1 MRLNAR
7 TKSSDR
13 QATRYLLTGA
23 AGDYARTLV
32 FQTKFSPRVSPSIL
46 CDLDTAAVVEMCTD
60 IGISADRFAVATTTS
75 EVSSIVESG
84 KIAIVSSLDNVP
96 DDAYDVL
103 VEATGSPDFGLQA
116 SVSAIESGKNVAMV
130 SKEVDSVAGLALKR
144 LALDHG
150 VRYEPALGDQPANL
164 INLCRWAEE
173 IGLDIVA
180 VGKSSEYDLV
190 FDHSDNSIQ
199 FLDSTATVKGFGDL
213 WHLDEDIKSTL
224 SKRAEMLREFEM
236 APGADY
242 CEMSVVA
249 NHLGLSVDTPEMHYP
264 VLRTTE
270 LADAYALEEDGGI
283 IRNEGCVDVFR
294 ALRHTDEPS
303 FAGGVFIVA
312 RTEDK
317 FTWDILRTKGHVLS
331 RNGKYAAF
339 YLPYHFMGVETPA
352 GIDSMSNGADRYESP
367 SKATV
372 IMAGKATTAIPAGT
386 SLKVSGHHHD
396 IAGIRPILINASEA
410 ERNTVPFYMLDNTT
424 VIHNTEP
431 GDLLSFDSIDGTSAQ
446 LLAAWDQVR

>member
-7 TKSSDR
+7 TKSSDM

-46 CDLDTAAVVEMCTD
+46 CDLNTAAVVEMCTD
-60 IGISADRFAVATTTS
+60 IGISADRFAVGTTTS

-164 INLCRWAEE
+164 INLLPLGRRNRLGHCGCRK
-173 IGLDIVA
+173 IKRVRPC
-180 VGKSSEYDLV
+180 

-199 FLDSTATVKGFGDL
+199 SFGL
-213 WHLDEDIKSTL
+213 NCN
-224 SKRAEMLREFEM
+224 R
-236 APGADY
+236 
-242 CEMSVVA
+242 
-249 NHLGLSVDTPEMHYP
+249 
-264 VLRTTE
+264 
-270 LADAYALEEDGGI
+270 
-283 IRNEGCVDVFR
+283 
-294 ALRHTDEPS
+294 
-303 FAGGVFIVA
+303 
-312 RTEDK
+312 
-317 FTWDILRTKGHVLS
+317 
-331 RNGKYAAF
+331 
-339 YLPYHFMGVETPA
+339 
-352 GIDSMSNGADRYESP
+352 
-367 SKATV
+367 
-372 IMAGKATTAIPAGT
+372 
-386 SLKVSGHHHD
+386 
-396 IAGIRPILINASEA
+396 
-410 ERNTVPFYMLDNTT
+410 
-424 VIHNTEP
+424 
-431 GDLLSFDSIDGTSAQ
+431 
-446 LLAAWDQVR
+446 